1 MAKQSFSPGDLF
13 QFERM
18 VAPTVLKI
26 VYWIGL
32 AGIVIYM
39 LMAFAGALRIMD
51 YAPGEGIGL
60 IVVAIIGG
68 AFAFLFWRIMIEV
81 YMVLFGIYER
91 LGEVRDHLRGT
102 GGDDTTIE

>member
-1 MAKQSFSPGDLF
+1 MEKKSFSVGDLF

-39 LMAFAGALRIMD
+39 LMALAAAIGMMD
-51 YAPGEGIGL
+51 YSPGGGL
-60 IVVAIIGG
+60 GMLLLAILGG
-68 AFAFLFWRIMIEV
+68 LFGLLFWRVMIEV
-81 YMVLFGIYER
+81 YMVLFGIFER
-91 LGEVRDHLRGT
+91 LGEVRDHLVGKS
-102 GGDDTTIE
+102 DNDTIT